1 MAPDHH
7 CLSMIGH
14 PGNRVL
20 MVLADTTRVRYA
32 RAADRTGG
40 GVRLTRDRRSTTLRR
55 VTTFDELDWHVAAAT
70 ERGQSAEHAFAHIG
84 LYLAWAIR
92 NDLHDPDAIPANLV
106 AAVLSGEPVGPAVR
120 AAVHGRLQSDVL
132 SAAGAEFT
140 AWYYPRYLDD
150 FATAFADATPYSVV
164 DGAASY
170 ARIAPTIE
178 RRYAEWIAAS
188 WADEPGAP
196 TASTGGLTFSAD
208 DLLAMSPAD
217 LEAIA
222 QELADAIAGPGTY
235 RAADG
240 PGARLD
246 DKTAE
251 PDAIPHD
258 APDLE
263 ALLPREVAGTV
274 LEISSA
280 RATSWQSGLLRQ
292 AIENVG
298 ADPAEAFVAIGLGGT
313 GEETIAVTLYA
324 IPGVPQDRL
333 EAEFSRDAYLDP
345 GRTWEQREVHR
356 KLVWWS
362 SADEFDTAFYA
373 LGGLVV
379 TAGGSSERVRSAL
392 DALP

>member
-1 MAPDHH
+1 M
-7 CLSMIGH
+7 
-14 PGNRVL
+14 
-20 MVLADTTRVRYA
+20 
-32 RAADRTGG
+32 
-40 GVRLTRDRRSTTLRR
+40 
-55 VTTFDELDWHVAAAT
+55 TTFDGLDWHLAAAA
-70 ERGQSAEHAFAHIG
+70 ERGHPAAHAFAHIG
-84 LYLAWAIR
+84 LYLAWVIR
-92 NDLHDPDAIPANLV
+92 NDLHNPDAIPADGV
-106 AAVLSGEPVGPAVR
+106 AAVLSGEPAGPAIR
-120 AAVHGRLQSDVL
+120 TAVHGRLRSDVL
-132 SAAGAEFT
+132 SPEGSEFT

-164 DGAASY
+164 EGAASY

-178 RRYAEWIAAS
+178 RRYAEWLAAS

-196 TASTGGLTFSAD
+196 ASPAGGLTFSAD

-217 LEAIA
+217 LDAMA
-222 QELADAIAGPGTY
+222 QELADAIAGAGTD
-235 RAADG
+235 RAAG
-240 PGARLD
+240 SPGARLD
-246 DKTAE
+246 EGTAE
-251 PDAIPHD
+251 PGAIPHD
-258 APDLE
+258 APELE
-263 ALLPREVAGTV
+263 ALLPREVAGTL

-298 ADPAEAFVAIGLGGT
+298 ADPMEALVAIGLGGT

-333 EAEFSRDAYLDP
+333 EAEFSRDAYLEP
-345 GRTWEQREVHR
+345 GRSWERREVHR

-379 TAGGSSERVRSAL
+379 TAGGSAERVRAAL
-392 DALP
+392 DVLP